1 MGSVLSWIIS
11 SRDVHQHFS
20 PEKRK
25 KGEEKR
31 RSKLLE
37 EIRKEV
43 FKEHVDVRGRYEE
56 ENHIIRDYPSRAD

>member
-11 SRDVHQHFS
+11 SHDVYHS
-20 PEKRK
+20 SYEKRRK
-25 KGEEKR
+25 KEEKR

-43 FKEHVDVRGRYEE
+43 FKEDVGVRGRYEE
-56 ENHIIRDYPSRAD
+56 ENHIIRDCPSIDD

>member
-11 SRDVHQHFS
+11 SRDVHHS
-20 PEKRK
+20 SSEKRK
-25 KGEEKR
+25 KREEKR

-43 FKEHVDVRGRYEE
+43 FKEHIDVRGRYEE